1 MITKSLQAYLN
12 QTLTKPA
19 AYNEPMSRH
28 TTWKIGGP
36 ADILAEPANEEEV
49 AALLALAREENLP
62 CFILGNGSNLLVGD
76 LGIRGLVIKIG
87 EAMSYCSWNGYQVR
101 AGAGV
106 LLPALSRAAALRSA
120 TGLEFACGI
129 PGSLG
134 GALGMN
140 AGAYNKAIG
149 NLVTKIGLIEY
160 TGTRQELDAPQLSFS
175 YRYSS
180 ISGQPAVICWAQLQ
194 LEAGD
199 KEQSLNE
206 MQELLRLRAK
216 NQPLE
221 YPSCGSV
228 FRNPKDCHA
237 GYLIEQADLRGLR
250 QGGAMVSLKHG
261 NFIVN
266 LDGATA
272 QDVRTLIAQVKH
284 RVQEHC
290 GIELLTEVKEA
301 GEFIPD

>member
-1 MITKSLQAYLN
+1 MITKTLQASLGKI
-12 QTLTKPA
+12 LTKPA

-49 AALLALAREENLP
+49 AALLVLAGKENLP
-62 CFILGNGSNLLVGD
+62 FFVLGNGSNLLVGD

-87 EAMSYCSWNGYQVR
+87 EAMSSCTWDGYQVR
-101 AGAGV
+101 AGAGI

-120 TGLEFACGI
+120 AGLEFACGI

-140 AGAYNKAIG
+140 AGAYGKAIG

-160 TGTRQELDAPQLSFS
+160 TGTRQEPDALQLNFS
-175 YRYSS
+175 YRHSS

-194 LEAGD
+194 LEAGN
-199 KEQSLNE
+199 KEQSLKE

-221 YPSCGSV
+221 FPSCGSV

-237 GYLIEQADLRGLR
+237 GYLIEQAALRGLR
-250 QGGAMVSLKHG
+250 RGGAMVSLKHG

-266 LDGATA
+266 LGGATA
-272 QDVRTLIAQVKH
+272 QDVRALIAQVKH
-284 RVQEHC
+284 RVHEYC
-290 GIELLTEVKEA
+290 GIELVTEVKEA

>member
-1 MITKSLQAYLN
+1 MAS
-12 QTLTKPA
+12 
-19 AYNEPMSRH
+19 H

-36 ADILAEPANEEEV
+36 ADIFVEPANEEEV
-49 AALLALAREENLP
+49 AALLFLAKEEGLP
-62 CFILGNGSNLLVGD
+62 CFVLGNGSNLLVSD

-87 EAMSYCSWNGYQVR
+87 EAMSSCTWNANQVR
-101 AGAGV
+101 AGAGI
-106 LLPALSRAAALRSA
+106 LLPVLSRVAALRSA
-120 TGLEFACGI
+120 AGLEFACGI

-140 AGAYNKAIG
+140 AGAYGHAIG

-160 TGTRQELDAPQLSFS
+160 TGTRQELDVSELSFS
-175 YRYSS
+175 YRHSS
-180 ISGQPAVICWAQLQ
+180 VSGKQAVICWAQLQ
-194 LEAGD
+194 LETGN
-199 KEQSLNE
+199 KEQILAE

-228 FRNPKDCHA
+228 FRNPKDRHA
-237 GYLIEQADLRGLR
+237 GLLIEQAALRGLR
-250 QGGAMVSLKHG
+250 RGGAMVSLKHG
-261 NFIVN
+261 NFIIN
-266 LDGATA
+266 LGEATA
-272 QDVRTLIAQVKH
+272 EDVRVLIAQVKR
-284 RVQEHC
+284 RVLEYC